1 MITGTQ
7 LRREFISAGSRP
19 ARKRYPRSWY
29 CFADTDPADVNL
41 DLLSKRRAIAFDRQA
56 EQRLFKRV
64 APRKNF
70 SLRRGGGRG
79 AFELAQRLSY
89 TDLSDEYVQGG
100 RMTILATVFI
110 WYLNQNIKNTYQYR
124 QIA

>member
-70 SLRRGGGRG
+70 SLRRGG
-79 AFELAQRLSY
+79 
-89 TDLSDEYVQGG
+89 
-100 RMTILATVFI
+100 
-110 WYLNQNIKNTYQYR
+110 NIKLRFNYEHRKVSGSAVNDGTFFVFQTR
-124 QIA
+124 LEWCI